1 MAVGT
6 DQSTSP
12 HVARFIET
20 RRRIDQAL
28 DNRDQQEFTDACQ
41 QREQILGQLVAEV
54 EAEGLVLFR

>member
-6 DQSTSP
+6 DQGTSP

-20 RRRIDQAL
+20 VRRIDQAL
-28 DNRDQQEFTDACQ
+28 DNRDQQEFADACQ